1 MEPRINIENEYTVK
15 TPEAI
20 DGKLEQMGEAFFL
33 RAKWG

>member
-20 DGKLEQMGEAFFL
+20 DGKLEQIGDRVMYEAYL
-33 RAKWG
+33 